1 MHAGPRRAVWIRLA
15 MSESCDGTVACLDCP
30 MSDSVCIGAGQDGV
44 PLMSL
49 STSRAQTGTLPA
61 MEGEL
66 QVVVGENL
74 RRLRRQMGFSQ
85 ESFGEHVGWHRTF
98 VGAVERGE
106 RNLTLR
112 TVERLATQLN
122 VHPLALLF
130 DGVATFQPV
139 LEEGRARPVTFAADQ
154 LGEPRPRRAT

>member
-1 MHAGPRRAVWIRLA
+1 
-15 MSESCDGTVACLDCP
+15 
-30 MSDSVCIGAGQDGV
+30 
-44 PLMSL
+44 
-49 STSRAQTGTLPA
+49 

-74 RRLRRQMGFSQ
+74 RRLRRAMGHSQ

-112 TVERLATQLN
+112 TVERLAAQLK

-130 DGVATFQPV
+130 DGVAAFRPV
-139 LEEGRARPVTFAADQ
+139 LETGQDDRPVTFAADHPN
-154 LGEPRPRRAT
+154 GTTGTARPGDAEDPSAKSPPRRAAGGRRARPRPG

>member
-1 MHAGPRRAVWIRLA
+1 
-15 MSESCDGTVACLDCP
+15 
-30 MSDSVCIGAGQDGV
+30 
-44 PLMSL
+44 
-49 STSRAQTGTLPA
+49 
-61 MEGEL
+61 MEGQM

-112 TVERLATQLN
+112 TIERLADQLN

-130 DGVATFQPV
+130 DGVATF
-139 LEEGRARPVTFAADQ
+139 RPVSEDGSTERTVTFSSDQ
-154 LGEPRPRRAT
+154 MA

>member
-1 MHAGPRRAVWIRLA
+1 
-15 MSESCDGTVACLDCP
+15 
-30 MSDSVCIGAGQDGV
+30 
-44 PLMSL
+44 MSL
-49 STSRAQTGTLPA
+49 SISTAQGRSLRV
-61 MEGEL
+61 MEGDL

-112 TVERLATQLN
+112 TVERLAAQLN

-139 LEEGRARPVTFAADQ
+139 LEEGQGSRPVTFAADH
-154 LGEPRPRRAT
+154 LDSTRGGATGATR

>member
-1 MHAGPRRAVWIRLA
+1 
-15 MSESCDGTVACLDCP
+15 
-30 MSDSVCIGAGQDGV
+30 
-44 PLMSL
+44 
-49 STSRAQTGTLPA
+49 
-61 MEGEL
+61 MEGEM
-66 QVVVGENL
+66 QVIVGDNL

-112 TVERLATQLN
+112 TVERLATQLS

-130 DGVATFQPV
+130 DGVTAFQPV
-139 LEEGRARPVTFAADQ
+139 LDDPQQSRPVTFAADA
-154 LGEPRPRRAT
+154 LHRASAPDPPRTSRSSRPRPG

>member
-1 MHAGPRRAVWIRLA
+1 
-15 MSESCDGTVACLDCP
+15 
-30 MSDSVCIGAGQDGV
+30 
-44 PLMSL
+44 
-49 STSRAQTGTLPA
+49 

-66 QVVVGENL
+66 QEVVGDNL
-74 RRLRRQMGFSQ
+74 RRLRKQMGHSQ

-112 TVERLATQLN
+112 TVERLAHQLR

-130 DGVATFQPV
+130 DGVAAFHPV
-139 LEEGRARPVTFAADQ
+139 LETEQSSRPITFAAD
-154 LGEPRPRRAT
+154 GGSAAAPDPDPPVTKRSRPRPS

>member
-1 MHAGPRRAVWIRLA
+1 
-15 MSESCDGTVACLDCP
+15 
-30 MSDSVCIGAGQDGV
+30 
-44 PLMSL
+44 
-49 STSRAQTGTLPA
+49 

-66 QVVVGENL
+66 QHVVGDNL
-74 RRLRRQMGFSQ
+74 RRLRRQMGYSQ

-112 TVERLATQLN
+112 TVERLAQQLC

-130 DGVATFQPV
+130 DGVSTFSPV
-139 LEEGRARPVTFAADQ
+139 LEPGQRSRSVTFAADSFDPSR
-154 LGEPRPRRAT
+154 GSTEEPAERRVRPRPA

>member
-1 MHAGPRRAVWIRLA
+1 
-15 MSESCDGTVACLDCP
+15 
-30 MSDSVCIGAGQDGV
+30 
-44 PLMSL
+44 
-49 STSRAQTGTLPA
+49 

-66 QVVVGENL
+66 QMVVGQNL
-74 RRLRRQMGFSQ
+74 RRLRAELGFSQ

-112 TVERLATQLN
+112 TVERLAVQLH

-130 DGVATFQPV
+130 DGVATFHPV
-139 LEEGRARPVTFAADQ
+139 LETGQGVRPVTFAAEQAEVPGPAGSSADRSA
-154 LGEPRPRRAT
+154 RPTPS